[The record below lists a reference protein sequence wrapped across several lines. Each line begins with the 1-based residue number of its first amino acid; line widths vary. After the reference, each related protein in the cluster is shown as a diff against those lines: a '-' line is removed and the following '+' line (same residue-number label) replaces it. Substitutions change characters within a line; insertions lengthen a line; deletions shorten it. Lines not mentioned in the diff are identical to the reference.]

1 MGLGRYSYQVRQTP
15 LRLVCQLGITQT
27 IGYASSYYLSAI
39 LARPISQD
47 LDFEFQNYFTFVAIA
62 SIIGGFLGPVLGKQ
76 IDRFGGRLVL
86 PISSMLFAVGLA
98 LMSMATDQISFA
110 AAWVVTGIA
119 MAAGLYDA
127 AFASTVEILGENSRQ
142 TIAGITLIAGF
153 ASTIGWPITSAI
165 EQAYSWREAI
175 LFWAITHIVIAL
187 PLHLSLP
194 GGNRSD
200 RKARRTERAGQAS
213 PTKRAPA
220 SLVILTA
227 LLFVSGGF
235 VQIALGAHLPQVI
248 ESAGALPPT
257 ALLAATFLGPGQVF
271 ARSLQVLLPSL
282 LTPKMVAI
290 LALVLHPIGVLSLLL
305 FETAGYFSF
314 AVLHGMG
321 SGFLTVAAGVLP
333 LYLFGSKNYGERQ
346 GYIMAANDILLSFAP
361 VFFGYLLIRF
371 GALSL
376 GATSASSMI
385 ALVILWFLLW
395 QHGKVSKFSA

>member
-1 MGLGRYSYQVRQTP
+1 MRKTS
-15 LRLVCQLGITQT
+15 LRLIGQLGITQT

-47 LDFEFQNYFTFVAIA
+47 LGFEFESYFTFVAIA

-86 PISSMLFAVGLA
+86 PAASVLFAVGLA
-98 LMSMATDQISFA
+98 LMSLATDQISFA

-127 AFASTVEILGENSRQ
+127 AFASTVEILGDKARQ

-175 LFWAITHIVIAL
+175 LFWAITHVLIAL
-187 PLHLSLP
+187 PLHLTLP
-194 GGNRSD
+194 GGKRLD
-200 RKARRTERAGQAS
+200 RKARRAERDGQDL
-213 PTKRAPA
+213 PTGSIPA

-248 ESAGALPPT
+248 ESAGAPAST
-257 ALLAATFLGPGQVF
+257 ALIAATLLGPGQVF
-271 ARSLQVLLPSL
+271 ARLLQVLLPSL
-282 LTPKMVAI
+282 FTPQAVTF

-305 FETAGYFSF
+305 FDVAGYFSF
-314 AVLHGMG
+314 ALLHGMG

-346 GYIMAANDILLSFAP
+346 GYIMAANDIFLSFAP
-361 VFFGYLLIRF
+361 VFFGFLLIRF

-376 GATSASSMI
+376 GATSASALV

-395 QHGKVSKFSA
+395 HHGKVSKLSA